1 MGGLILD
8 NVINLLSRSG
18 IRAEAAYPAERI
30 TRVTEPVAAVSLSK
44 ADQKSQKVTVQVD
57 VLGPKESGG
66 YICQKKALEV
76 CAILEECGAV
86 CCQEGCDFL
95 SKGNVFCVTVLAEFH
110 GIARV
115 NALEEAPHFE
125 VYIGTT
131 RLRYACGF
139 TAEQIPDSTGELQ
152 EQAFWKITLE
162 EFFPWGI
169 LEALQGNS
177 LFTLELRHEDNLEM
191 YKNCKWTGKKRIAE
205 EAGLRQIR
213 TGIAEEQLLSIV

>member
-8 NVINLLSRSG
+8 NVINLLNHGG
-18 IRAEAAYPAERI
+18 IRAEAAYPSERI
-30 TRVTEPVAAVSLSK
+30 TRITEPVAAVSLEK
-44 ADQKSQKVTVQVD
+44 ADQKSQKVTVRVD
-57 VLGPKESGG
+57 ILGPKESGG
-66 YICQKKALEV
+66 YLCQKKALEA
-76 CAILEECGAV
+76 CAILEEGGAV
-86 CCQEGCDFL
+86 CCQEGCNFL
-95 SKGNVFCVTVLAEFH
+95 NKGNVFCVTILAEFR
-110 GIARV
+110 GTARV
-115 NALEEAPHFE
+115 NTLEEVPHFE

-169 LEALQGNS
+169 LEALQGNTR
-177 LFTLELRHEDNLEM
+177 FTLELRHESNLEM

-213 TGIAEEQLLSIV
+213 TGIAEEQLLSTV